1 MKGAVHSIESMGLVD
16 GPGIR
21 TVVFL
26 QGCRLR
32 CRFCHNPDT
41 WQLSCGE
48 QMTPEALMQKIRR
61 FKPYFARSGGGVPFS
76 GGEPLLQPEFL
87 LEMLRLLKQEHI
99 HTCLDTAGVGLGDY
113 TEILRHTDLILY
125 DVKHVTESGYLDMT
139 GQPMDQTQ
147 AFLGEAQRLGVPLW
161 VRHVLV
167 PGLTDGRAHLA
178 QLKRFVDSLQHV
190 QRVELLPYHLLGVH
204 KYETMQLPY
213 SLSGV
218 PAMDQEKAAQLQ
230 EEFFPQFPST

>member
-41 WQLSCGE
+41 WQLSGGE
-48 QMTPEALMQKIRR
+48 EISPEALMQKIRR
-61 FKPYFARSGGGVPFS
+61 FKPYFARSGGGVTFS

-87 LEMLRLLKQEHI
+87 LAMLRLLKQEGI
-99 HTCLDTAGVGLGDY
+99 HTCLDTAGAGLGDY

-139 GQPMDQTQ
+139 GRPMAETQ
-147 AFLGEAQRLGVPLW
+147 AFLAEAQRLGVPLW
-161 VRHVLV
+161 IRHVLV
-167 PGLTDGRAHLA
+167 PGFTDSRAHLA

-230 EEFFPQFPST
+230 EEFFPQFPPT